1 MVVSAAQEISKKHD
15 LLSSMYCCFFVIYPI
30 ASAWYLA
37 CAALEGSFGGT
48 SSMILG
54 KTGTVFIFWLTV
66 PLIVGYCIT
75 EAVMLCC
82 CRVWNTSCA
91 IIFRTFISIH
101 DLILIIACIQ
111 DWKNV
116 YREKEL
122 FAIFAFVFCITLA
135 INCTILYTIAR
146 FPRKGSAGN
155 LLSAPTDNTE

>member
-30 ASAWYLA
+30 ASVWYI
-37 CAALEGSFGGT
+37 AASSMDGSFGGT
-48 SSMILG
+48 PELILS
-54 KTGTVFIFWLTV
+54 KTHLALIFWLTI

-91 IIFRTFISIH
+91 IISRTFISIH
-101 DLILIIACIQ
+101 DLVLIIAGIH
-111 DWKNV
+111 DWLHVSK
-116 YREKEL
+116 EKEL
-122 FAIFAFVFCITLA
+122 FAIFAFVFCITFA
-135 INCTILYTIAR
+135 MNCTILYTITR

-155 LLSAPTDNTE
+155 LLSAPTNTTE